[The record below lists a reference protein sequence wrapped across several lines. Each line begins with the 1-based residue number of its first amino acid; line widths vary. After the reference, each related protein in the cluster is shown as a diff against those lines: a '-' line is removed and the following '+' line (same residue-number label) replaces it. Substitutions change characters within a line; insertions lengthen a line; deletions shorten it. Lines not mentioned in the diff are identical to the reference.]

1 MVDADTSKVEQALSS
16 GGLGCP
22 DCAGVLRRWGW
33 ARVRTVRG
41 AGGLRVWLRPRRSRC
56 AECGRTHVLL
66 PVFVLVRRA
75 DVAAVIGAALVLAAA
90 GAGFRTVAAG
100 LGVAQCTVRGWL
112 RRFRA
117 RAEEWRAVFT
127 RRVAALDPVL
137 GPIVAYGSRVGDAV
151 EVMGLAA
158 AAWVRRF
165 GPRPPWEFV
174 SAVSGGALLSPIP
187 AAGAAAAAAGEVQH
201 ELPLGLMVAP
211 G

>member
-1 MVDADTSKVEQALSS
+1 MMVDADTSKVEQALSA

-33 ARVRTVRG
+33 ARARTVRG
-41 AGGLRVWLRPRRSRC
+41 ADGLRLRFQPRRSRC
-56 AECGRTHVLL
+56 AGCARTHVLL

-75 DVAAVIGAALVLAAA
+75 DVAAVIGAALVLTAS
-90 GAGFRTVAAG
+90 GAGFRTVAAR

-112 RRFRA
+112 RRFRV
-117 RAEEWRAVFT
+117 RAEGWRAVFT
-127 RRVAALDPVL
+127 RLLAALDPVL
-137 GPIVAYGSRVGDAV
+137 GPITARRSRVGDAV

-165 GPRPPWEFV
+165 GPRQPWEFV

-187 AAGAAAAAAGEVQH
+187 AAGAAAAAAG
-201 ELPLGLMVAP
+201 
-211 G
+211 